1 MDLIYILLRSSWQM
15 VAIAIATGC
24 LSGGGSAVL
33 IAMISRSVSEGE
45 IQNWSHLAVGFAGLS
60 LLTLVTGIVSQL
72 MLIRLAQDAILQL
85 RVGLSQ
91 QILSAELAHLER
103 LGAARLLAT
112 LTDDVQMVADAVR
125 LIPFVC
131 IDLATVIGCL
141 VYIVWLSW
149 SGFLLVCLITALAL
163 LSCRWLMRRG
173 RQQLALA
180 RVDQDDL
187 FKQFQAVT
195 EGSKELKLHHGRRQ
209 AFLNL
214 GLQARATS
222 FRQHNVNGL
231 SFFAITSS
239 WGKLIFLFAI
249 GIVLFALPNLE
260 AMNPQILAGYVLTFT
275 YLLLPMEG
283 LVNRLPAFSR
293 ASVALEKIKSL
304 KLSLRDRVESL
315 AVPTSSRLPWHTLSL
330 KNVTH
335 TYQLHPQDVPFT
347 LGPLNLMIQAGDLV
361 FIVGGNGSGK
371 STLAKLI
378 VGLYTPELG
387 AIYLD
392 HQMIDERNRE
402 QYRQLFAVVFADYYL
417 FDHLFGI
424 DPDAVETS
432 LPDYLKQLDLGHKVT
447 ITQGQLST
455 TSLSQGQRKRLALLT
470 ALLDDR
476 PIYVF
481 DEWAADQDPAFRHW
495 FYTEL
500 LPQLRDRGKTIL
512 VISHDDHYF
521 HLADRLIKLNYGQ
534 IEFDSLYESSDY
546 ESSEIPKK

>member
-1 MDLIYILLRSSWQM
+1 
-15 VAIAIATGC
+15 
-24 LSGGGSAVL
+24 
-33 IAMISRSVSEGE
+33 
-45 IQNWSHLAVGFAGLS
+45 
-60 LLTLVTGIVSQL
+60 
-72 MLIRLAQDAILQL
+72 
-85 RVGLSQ
+85 
-91 QILSAELAHLER
+91 
-103 LGAARLLAT
+103 
-112 LTDDVQMVADAVR
+112 
-125 LIPFVC
+125 LIPFMC

-141 VYIVWLSW
+141 VYIVWLSGL
-149 SGFLLVCLITALAL
+149 GFLLVCLITALAL

-173 RQQLALA
+173 RQQLVLA
-180 RVDQDDL
+180 RADQDDL

-195 EGSKELKLHHGRRQ
+195 EGSKELKLHHARRQ

-214 GLQARATS
+214 GLHPRATS

-260 AMNPQILAGYVLTFT
+260 TMNPQILAGYVLTFT

-304 KLSLRDRVESL
+304 KLSLRDRAESL
-315 AVPTSSRLPWHTLSL
+315 VVPASSCLSWQILSL

-335 TYQLHPQDVPFT
+335 TYQLHQQDAPFT
-347 LGPLNLMIQAGDLV
+347 LGPLNLTIQAGELV

-378 VGLYTPELG
+378 VGLYTPEMG

-392 HQMIDERNRE
+392 DQIIDEDNRE

-424 DPDAVETS
+424 DLDAVETS
-432 LPDYLKQLDLGHKVT
+432 LPDYLKQLDLAHKVT

-476 PIYVF
+476 PIYLF
-481 DEWAADQDPAFRHW
+481 DEWAAEQDPAFRHW
-495 FYTEL
+495 FYTES
-500 LPQLRDRGKTIL
+500 LPQLRDRGKTIF

-521 HLADRLIKLNYGQ
+521 YVADRLIKLNYGQ
-534 IEFDSLYESSDY
+534 IEFDTLG
-546 ESSEIPKK
+546 PN